1 MDAHRLKIKV
11 GSHEFEAEGDK
22 GTVMAQFESWKKL
35 IESFSQ
41 RTLSSGA
48 QDHHEHRE
56 KKQEIPEE
64 LAPLF
69 ETDQKRGLVTLR
81 ALPEGEGKHSDAL
94 LLVLYGYRRLRAQ
107 DEVLVTKIK
116 SALETSGPAP
126 GRIDRVAEP
135 YQKDGY
141 LVKRG
146 ARNASKYRLTNK
158 GIAKAEELARH
169 LLEKLA

>member
-1 MDAHRLKIKV
+1 MDAYKLRIKV

-22 GTVMAQFESWKKL
+22 TTVMAQYESWKKL
-35 IESFSQ
+35 IESFAQ
-41 RTLSSGA
+41 RTLSAGSTVLEGK
-48 QDHHEHRE
+48 D
-56 KKQEIPEE
+56 KKEDIPEE
-64 LAPLF
+64 LTPLF

-81 ALPEGEGKHSDAL
+81 ALPDGEQKHGDAL

-135 YQKDGY
+135 YQRDGL

-158 GIAKAEELARH
+158 GIIRAEELAKH
-169 LLEKLA
+169 LMDKLM